1 MELLGLH
8 HVSILTG
15 KAEKNYEFYTKILG
29 MRLVKKTV
37 NQDNTESYHLFYA
50 DGEGTPGTEV
60 TFFDIPHL
68 GQTYRG
74 TSDISIVSLRVRNS
88 ESLLF
93 WKERFKQYGVEHDEI
108 QKRANRDTLA
118 FRDFEGTSSILVAD
132 NGEKGVRAGIPWKRD
147 DIPLEHAII
156 GLGPVTLTVAIAE
169 PTIGVLTEVMG
180 FRSVGSYPSLDG
192 DHPDILVYATG
203 EGGSGA
209 EVHIE
214 TRPDLPRARL
224 GRGGV
229 HHVAFRVPNE
239 EEYDQWASRLQ
250 EYRLPNSGKVERY
263 YFKALYFR
271 EPNGILFEL
280 STDTP
285 GFATDKPMETM
296 GEKLSLPSF
305 LEPKRKEIEEKL
317 RPLNLN

>member
-15 KAEKNYEFYTKILG
+15 KAEKNYEFYTKTLG

-74 TSDISIVSLRVRNS
+74 TSDISTVSLRVRNS
-88 ESLLF
+88 DSLLF
-93 WKERFKQYGVEHDEI
+93 WKERFNQFGVEHDDI

-118 FRDFEGTSSILVAD
+118 FRDFEGTRLILVAD
-132 NGEKGVRAGIPWKRD
+132 NDGKGVRAGVPWQRD

-180 FRSVGSYPSLDG
+180 FRFVGSYPSLEG
-192 DHPDILVYATG
+192 DHPDISVYATG

-239 EEYDQWASRLQ
+239 EEYNQWAERLQ
-250 EYRLPNSGKVERY
+250 EHRLPNSGKVERY

-285 GFATDKPMETM
+285 GFATDEPMETM

-305 LEPKRKEIEEKL
+305 LEPNRKAIEEKL
-317 RPLNLN
+317 RPLILN

>member
-15 KAEKNYEFYTKILG
+15 KAEKNYEFFTKILG

-50 DGEGTPGTEV
+50 DAEGNPGTEV
-60 TFFDIPHL
+60 TFFDIPGL
-68 GQTYRG
+68 GHSYRG
-74 TSDISIVSLRVRNS
+74 TTDISTVSLRVKTTD
-88 ESLLF
+88 SLFF
-93 WKERFKQYGVEHDEI
+93 WEKRFEQFGINYDPI
-108 QKRANRDTLA
+108 QKRAGRDTLA
-118 FRDFEGTSSILVAD
+118 FRDFEGTRLILTAD
-132 NGEKGVRAGIPWKRD
+132 NGESGVKAGIPWKRE
-147 DIPLEHAII
+147 DIPLEHSII
-156 GLGPVTLTVAIAE
+156 GLGPVTLTVSIAE
-169 PTIGVLTEVMG
+169 PTIGILTEVMG
-180 FRSVGSYPSLDG
+180 FRYVGSYPSLEG
-192 DHPDILVYATG
+192 DHPDIQVYATG

-214 TRPDLPRARL
+214 PRPDLPRARI

-239 EEYDQWASRLQ
+239 EEYNQWAQRLKQ
-250 EYRLPNSGKVERY
+250 YRIASSGKVERY

-285 GFATDKPMETM
+285 GFAMDEPMETM
-296 GEKLSLPSF
+296 GQKLALPPF
-305 LEPKRKEIEEKL
+305 LEPKRSEIEARL
-317 RPLNLN
+317 RPLELI

>member
-1 MELLGLH
+1 MKLLGLH

-15 KAEKNYEFYTKILG
+15 KAEKNFEFYTKILG

-74 TSDISIVSLRVRNS
+74 TSDISTVSLRVRNS
-88 ESLLF
+88 DSLLF
-93 WKERFKQYGVEHDEI
+93 WKERFNQFGVEHDEI

-118 FRDFEGTSSILVAD
+118 FRDFEGTRLILVAD
-132 NGEKGVRAGIPWKRD
+132 NGEKGVRAGVPWQRD
-147 DIPLEHAII
+147 DIPLEHAIV

-180 FRSVGSYPSLDG
+180 FRFGGSYPSLEG
-192 DHPDILVYATG
+192 DYPDILIYATG

-239 EEYDQWASRLQ
+239 EEYNQWAERLQ
-250 EYRLPNSGKVERY
+250 EHRMPNSGKVERY

-285 GFATDKPMETM
+285 GFAADEPMETM

-305 LEPKRKEIEEKL
+305 LEPNRKEIEEKL

>member
-8 HVSILTG
+8 HVSIMTG

-37 NQDNTESYHLFYA
+37 NQDDTKSYHLFYA
-50 DGEGTPGTEV
+50 DAEGTPGTEI
-60 TFFDIPHL
+60 TFFDIPGL
-68 GQTYRG
+68 GNSYRG
-74 TSDISIVSLRVRNS
+74 TSEISTVSLRVKGTNS
-88 ESLLF
+88 LEF
-93 WKERFKQYGVEHDEI
+93 WKERFSHFGIEHGKIER
-108 QKRANRDTLA
+108 RAQRDTLA
-118 FRDFEGTSSILVAD
+118 FRDFDGTRLLLVAD
-132 NGEKGVRAGIPWKRD
+132 NGEKGVRAGIPWQRD
-147 DIPLEHAII
+147 DIPTEHAIN
-156 GLGPVTLTVAIAE
+156 GLGPVTLTVGISE

-180 FRSVGSYPSLDG
+180 FRFVGSYPSLEG
-192 DHPDILVYATG
+192 EFPEILVYATG

-239 EEYDQWASRLQ
+239 EEYDQWAQHLKDN
-250 EYRLPNSGKVERY
+250 RLPNSGKVERF

-285 GFATDKPMETM
+285 GFATDEPMETM
-296 GEKLSLPSF
+296 GQNLALPPF
-305 LEPKRKEIEEKL
+305 LEPRRKEIEENL
-317 RPLNLN
+317 RPLELN